1 MANAIE
7 FEKVTKVYRPGFF
20 RRNIGVSGLTLAV
33 PEGKTFGLLGP
44 NGSGKTTV
52 IKLILGL
59 IHPDRGRISIFGDA
73 PGVRALA
80 RIGFLPELLYY
91 HDFLTPVEILHFY
104 GSLYGMQPALL
115 KQRIA
120 EVLAQVGLAGQSRRR
135 LRTFSK
141 GMLQR
146 LGVAQAVINDP
157 DLLILDEPT
166 MGLDPIGLKDF
177 FLMVSAMKARGKTI
191 IFSSHQLVYAQE
203 ICDEVA
209 IINKGKLLYTA
220 VVDRAESLEGLFIE
234 KVGAGA

>member
-20 RRNIGVSGLTLAV
+20 RRHIGIADFSLAI
-33 PEGKTFGLLGP
+33 PRGKTFGLLGP

-59 IHPDRGRISIFGDA
+59 IYPDQGRITIFGET
-73 PGVRALA
+73 PGVRTLA
-80 RIGFLPELLYY
+80 RTGYLPELLYY
-91 HDFLTPVEILHFY
+91 HDFLTPVEILKFY
-104 GSLYGMQPALL
+104 GALYGMKRALIE
-115 KQRIA
+115 RRTE
-120 EVLAQVGLAGQSRRR
+120 EVLAQVGLIRQSNQR
-135 LRTFSK
+135 LKTFSK

-177 FLMVSAMKARGKTI
+177 FVMIAGMKARGKTI
-191 IFSSHQLVYAQE
+191 IFSSHQLVYAQD

-209 IINKGKLLYTA
+209 IVNNGKLLYATA
-220 VVDRAESLEGLFIE
+220 VDKVKSLEDIFIQ
-234 KVGAGA
+234 KVGADA